1 MKEQWGAGQV
11 PVAFGPHYQPL
22 SPDPFDQVV
31 ATNSITEN

>member
-1 MKEQWGAGQV
+1 MKEQWGAGRLV
-11 PVAFGPHYQPL
+11 PFGPHYQPL